1 MTTNFI
7 FLGIIFLVIILAKQP
22 VVKGKIGEII
32 VTIFLK
38 LMLDKN
44 EYHIINNL
52 TISDGQGG
60 TTQIDHLVV
69 SKYGIFVIETKNM
82 RGWIYGDE
90 KVAKWTQVIFK
101 VKNSF
106 QNPLRQNYKHIICL
120 AQLLGLPKENFIHVI
135 VFVGNCTLKN
145 SNKLPDNILSH
156 GGQISQFIRSKTVE
170 LFDPNQVITIIDSIK
185 NIQLSRSFKTNREHV
200 KYVKGIV
207 AAKEKGSNQVFE
219 ASADKTPVETSSTPV
234 CTKCGVPMV
243 LRVGEKGKNA
253 GNKFWGCN
261 NYPKCRSILKIS
273 TAADI

>member
-1 MTTNFI
+1 MTATYI

-32 VTIFLK
+32 VTVFLK

-44 EYHIINNL
+44 EYHIINNV
-52 TISDGQGG
+52 TIPDGQGG

-90 KVAKWTQVIFK
+90 KAAKWTQVIFK

-106 QNPLRQNYKHIICL
+106 QNPLRQNYKHISCL

-135 VFVGNCTLKN
+135 VFVGSCTLKN
-145 SNKLPDNILSH
+145 SNKLPNNVLSH

-170 LFDPNQVITIIDSIK
+170 LFDSNQVMTIIDSIK
-185 NIQLSRSFKTNREHV
+185 NVQLSRSFKTNREHV

-207 AAKEKGSNQVFE
+207 AAKEKGSNQVSE
-219 ASADKTPVETSSTPV
+219 SSDKTNVETSSAPV
-234 CTKCGVPMV
+234 CAKCGVPMV
-243 LRVGEKGKNA
+243 LRVGKKGKNA
-253 GNKFWGCN
+253 GNKFWGCS
-261 NYPKCRSILKIS
+261 NYPKCRAILKIS
-273 TAADI
+273 AATDI